1 MIFESLL
8 SLALIHNQPVITPRL
23 YTPPIILAARIGGGY
38 RSSRSSSSFR
48 SYSSPSIS
56 RPIRSSSG
64 NIVINQQ
71 KGFKS
76 SNTPLNVTRSS
87 AGNVVINQQRTS
99 PPVIRSTPSV
109 RSAPKTTI
117 NSAPVIRSPQVYTSR
132 PIVRERII
140 ERESGGGFLGNP
152 FFWLYMSQQNN
163 NSQPRQV
170 IVQTPPQ
177 PQNTTVQPIIQK
189 DDYNPGREFAT
200 FALGSG
206 LTVLAMRSLA
216 RS

>member
-23 YTPPIILAARIGGGY
+23 YTPPIILAAQSNRVY
-38 RSSRSSSSFR
+38 RSSFR
-48 SYSSPSIS
+48 RYSSPSIS

-71 KGFKS
+71 KGFKP

-99 PPVIRSTPSV
+99 PPVIRPP
-109 RSAPKTTI
+109 R
-117 NSAPVIRSPQVYTSR
+117 VYNSR

-140 ERESGGGFLGNP
+140 GRESGGGFLGNP

-170 IVQTPPQ
+170 IVQTPS
-177 PQNTTVQPIIQK
+177 TTVQPIIQK
-189 DDYNPGREFAT
+189 DDHNPGREFAT

>member
-8 SLALIHNQPVITPRL
+8 SLALIHNQPVVTPRL
-23 YTPPIILAARIGGGY
+23 YTPPIILAARSNRGY
-38 RSSRSSSSFR
+38 RPSTSIRPTS
-48 SYSSPSIS
+48 SSPSIS
-56 RPIRSSSG
+56 RPIRSSGG

-71 KGFKS
+71 RGFKP

-87 AGNVVINQQRTS
+87 AGNVVINRQRTS
-99 PPVIRSTPSV
+99 PPVIRTAPVIRSTPS
-109 RSAPKTTI
+109 SST
-117 NSAPVIRSPQVYTSR
+117 APVIRSPRVYTSR

-170 IVQTPPQ
+170 IVQTPSQ

-189 DDYNPGREFAT
+189 NDYNPGREFAT